1 MKKMWVFYIA
11 ATVLFGICASCAYAR
26 KKPNDSTAD
35 STTDIRNYPVDADG
49 MEKKIEPLSFQFL
62 EGEWQLYD
70 AINGSFQLLMSF
82 NDDGT
87 MLLSKINHFVTIPG
101 VEVLDEDPIVSY
113 EGTHKIDGGNYIT
126 VHFKNCDKNTEEV
139 VASILAIPDGNFC
152 HMAFEDYVDGIAN
165 KGMALLSS
173 HNWDILNCSCHRCN
187 LATVEEIKTKS
198 KISSCKR
205 FR

>member
-1 MKKMWVFYIA
+1 MKKMWVFYVA

-82 NDDGT
+82 ND
-87 MLLSKINHFVTIPG
+87 
-101 VEVLDEDPIVSY
+101 

-173 HNWDILNCSCHRCN
+173 HNWDILNCSCNRCN